1 MKRLISILS
10 ALSMAASVCAIPAAA
25 EETTAAPI
33 MMTAMTST
41 TTATFPPV
49 AGTIVTT
56 GTTAESESTTTTT
69 TSPFPE
75 VDGDQKA
82 LFTDKIWVYDGSTN
96 DPVGG
101 IDVQYVEYDA
111 DPSKDPD
118 AQIVRVLAEW
128 NTAQVNP
135 AAVNVYEYT
144 EGHFYGVEIPQLP
157 EGYSHE
163 GDGFVSGYGLHNRTG
178 DSLFG
183 IQLPVSL
190 QPWDPLPEVAS
201 YPVEDTVEVRFQLE
215 DGLTGEPITGVEME
229 CVDSGGQP
237 VTENWI
243 TGMDPHAI
251 RCPVYLSDARSGAAY
266 YFRIADGE
274 TLPTPFR
281 KDAYERLDSLHCGS
295 VGINEST
302 YRMILRDGFYEYT
315 FMLYP
320 EDLHTEDP
328 LPEIEAYPVEDTV
341 QVQFNLVDG
350 ITGEPITDVPMHC
363 VDDYDQDTWTSSEQ
377 GIVDIW
383 LTKNEPHTISCP
395 VRLADAKDATYI
407 SFEFEDF
414 YDIPQIYRKNVTD
427 RFTYGKLCGGF
438 SVDAYTYR
446 TILRDGVYEYT
457 VTLYPEG
464 AETEPPQTT
473 TRTEITTTTTET
485 TTTETTD
492 TEPMIETPD
501 CAEEPVTTLP
511 PETTTTAQTTTTPE
525 PTTAPTTTTTVTT
538 TAETSG
544 EPLPQTGMP
553 WAKPLTG
560 LAALLSVT
568 GAAFVLKSRK

>member
-56 GTTAESESTTTTT
+56 GTTAESESTTTT

-229 CVDSGGQP
+229 CVDSEGQP

-281 KDAYERLDSLHCGS
+281 KDAYERLDSLHCGG

-328 LPEIEAYPVEDTV
+328 QTSTTLDAAATEPAIETPACTEVTGTTAAAAEKPTMYVIKLPDKTVYAPGEALDLTGGKVFLRSWDNEMVVSGGKEGYCYEAVVDMTTFRQDTYILKTDY
-341 QVQFNLVDG
+341 NA
-350 ITGEPITDVPMHC
+350 DVP
-363 VDDYDQDTWTSSEQ
+363 
-377 GIVDIW
+377 G
-383 LTKNEPHTISCP
+383 
-395 VRLADAKDATYI
+395 
-407 SFEFEDF
+407 
-414 YDIPQIYRKNVTD
+414 
-427 RFTYGKLCGGF
+427 
-438 SVDAYTYR
+438 
-446 TILRDGVYEYT
+446 EYT
-457 VTLYPEG
+457 VTLLFQDWHWPVSPSFTVTVTG
-464 AETEPPQTT
+464 DGTT
-473 TRTEITTTTTET
+473 TAADTQNTEISSDTET
-485 TTTETTD
+485 TT
-492 TEPMIETPD
+492 
-501 CAEEPVTTLP
+501 V
-511 PETTTTAQTTTTPE
+511 
-525 PTTAPTTTTTVTT
+525 
-538 TAETSG
+538 AETSA
-544 EPLPQTGMP
+544 EESLPQSGMP

>member
-135 AAVNVYEYT
+135 KAVNVYEYT

-157 EGYSHE
+157 EGYSYE

-190 QPWDPLPEVAS
+190 QPW
-201 YPVEDTVEVRFQLE
+201 
-215 DGLTGEPITGVEME
+215 
-229 CVDSGGQP
+229 
-237 VTENWI
+237 
-243 TGMDPHAI
+243 
-251 RCPVYLSDARSGAAY
+251 
-266 YFRIADGE
+266 
-274 TLPTPFR
+274 
-281 KDAYERLDSLHCGS
+281 
-295 VGINEST
+295 
-302 YRMILRDGFYEYT
+302 
-315 FMLYP
+315 
-320 EDLHTEDP
+320 DP